1 MNNPIPT
8 LNNPDTI
15 ERARKKI
22 AQLQDAREHFDL
34 NLSYSVAS
42 GWIAAL
48 QVEGLITNSIF
59 YDLRRELN
67 QTHQVVTDKLPQPQP
82 L

>member
-1 MNNPIPT
+1 MNNPET
-8 LNNPDTI
+8 LH
-15 ERARKKI
+15 RARKKI
-22 AQLQDAREHFDL
+22 AQLQDARDHFAQ
-34 NLSYSVAS
+34 NRHYTVAS

-67 QTHQVVTDKLPQPQP
+67 QTHQVVLDKLPQPQP

>member
-1 MNNPIPT
+1 MNNPET
-8 LNNPDTI
+8 LH
-15 ERARKKI
+15 RARKKI

-34 NLSYSVAS
+34 NQSYSVAS

-48 QVEGLITNSIF
+48 RIEDLISSAIF
-59 YDLRRELN
+59 HDLMRELN
-67 QTHQVVTDKLPQPQP
+67 QTHQVVFDELPQP

>member
-1 MNNPIPT
+1 MNSPET
-8 LNNPDTI
+8 LH
-15 ERARKKI
+15 RARKKI
-22 AQLQDAREHFDL
+22 AQLRDARERFDL
-34 NLSYSVAS
+34 DLSYSVAS

-67 QTHQVVTDKLPQPQP
+67 QTHQVVLDKLPQPQP